1 MKVGDL
7 VVQIGWE
14 ADGVG
19 IVIEV
24 HDDAVAVRWSGGEV
38 NMLHS
43 DLKVINASR

>member
-7 VVQIGWE
+7 VVQKMWE

-24 HDDAVAVRWSGGEV
+24 CEDFVAVLWPGGEV
-38 NMLHS
+38 NMLFS
-43 DLKVINASR
+43 DLEIINASR